1 MKQSLSIENII
12 NKITELSAKLN
23 QATLTQ
29 EELEDFQN
37 LTTALNERVIILN
50 YKAKEAKVFGE
61 PEPDLENIV
70 IEIPIVKEEPIVEQA
85 PTSPSPIN
93 EEELSGILFDFSA
106 PDKPE
111 VNTSKE
117 EDLTEINLSEQDD
130 ENEISEDVTSEKEE
144 DVKEPIES
152 KKSEIITPEVVTE
165 IQPKEESITATRI
178 TEIKTDSAV
187 YSFYERFSKVTD
199 DSVMGMLGAQKID
212 SLSGAFGLND
222 RMQFINELFE
232 GDSEKFSTTIEVL
245 DNQETKEAAKIKL
258 SEIAAQHQWEPDNIL
273 VEDLVK
279 LVQRRYAD

>member
-23 QATLTQ
+23 QASLTQ
-29 EELEDFQN
+29 EELQDFQN

-70 IEIPIVKEEPIVEQA
+70 IEKPIVKEEPIVEQA

-93 EEELSGILFDFSA
+93 EEELSGISFDFSA

-111 VNTSKE
+111 VNVPIE
-117 EDLTEINLSEQDD
+117 EELPEINLSEQDD
-130 ENEISEDVTSEKEE
+130 EDAISETEE

-152 KKSEIITPEVVTE
+152 KESEIITPEVVTE
-165 IQPKEESITATRI
+165 IQPKEENITATRI

-187 YSFYERFSKVTD
+187 YSFYERFSKVAD

-232 GDSEKFSTTIEVL
+232 GDSEKFNATIEAL
-245 DNQETKEAAKIKL
+245 DNQVSKEAAKIKL
-258 SEIAAQHQWEPDNIL
+258 SEIAAQHQWEPDDVL